1 MEEEEELRV
10 WEAFSGAAKNP
21 PALDSSAEVNPNPA
35 SDPSKASDA
44 AGGNADALDK
54 DRPQKWQRA
63 DGKGNA
69 RPGGHRNRF
78 EGDSAKRQKGWTGWE
93 QQQAWYHE
101 STVDTARMQTLLS
114 MLTRL
119 RLRHEDT
126 INMWRLECSYV
137 LFLRTGIPGF

>member
-69 RPGGHRNRF
+69 RPGGHRNRLRVTQPRDKKA
-78 EGDSAKRQKGWTGWE
+78 GLDGSSSRHGTMSLPWT
-93 QQQAWYHE
+93 
-101 STVDTARMQTLLS
+101 RP
-114 MLTRL
+114 
-119 RLRHEDT
+119 
-126 INMWRLECSYV
+126 EC
-137 LFLRTGIPGF
+137 RRC